1 MNPITSFI
9 KRYPQGVFWG
19 IAYVTGSIGYILSR
33 LYPSDLWQFFVWG
46 VFLGGVLVTAIA
58 EGRKGLKEY
67 FSRMV
72 RGRVSAK
79 WYVVALFLPVL
90 INLAAI
96 GLNIVS
102 GAEMETNVQLPSA
115 PQVVAFFLMIFFFI
129 SLGEEPGFRGF
140 ALPRLLIGRSA
151 LSASLILGVLHAIWH
166 LPLFIGGDMPLF
178 STALIILAG
187 AVMFTWIFN
196 NTNGSVLIA
205 MLFHTMVDLSIAYF
219 EPLFSG
225 ANAQSKS
232 VWQMVAYVGTAVLI
246 VVLAGRELGRKPEA
260 DMDVRTA
267 EQPAMAR

>member
-1 MNPITSFI
+1 MNPIISFV

-19 IAYVTGSIGYILSR
+19 IAYVTANIGYVLSR

-46 VFLGGVLVTAIA
+46 VFLGGAFVTAIA
-58 EGRKGLKEY
+58 DGRSGLRVY
-67 FSRMV
+67 FSRIV
-72 RGRVSAK
+72 RWRVAIK
-79 WYVVALFLPVL
+79 WYIVALFLPIL

-96 GLNIVS
+96 GLNIVA
-102 GAEMETNVQLPSA
+102 GAEMEKNVQLPSA
-115 PQVVAFFLMIFFFI
+115 PQVVVFFLMIFFFI

-151 LSASLILGVLHAIWH
+151 LSASLIIGVLHAIWH
-166 LPLFIGGDMPLF
+166 LPLFIGGDMPF
-178 STALIILAG
+178 STILIILAG

-205 MLFHTMVDLSIAYF
+205 ILFHTAVDLSVAYF

-225 ANAQSKS
+225 ANTQSLS
-232 VWQMVAYVGTAVLI
+232 VWLMVTYVATASLI
-246 VVLAGRELGRKPEA
+246 VVLTGRELGRKTEA
-260 DMDVRTA
+260 DVDMRTT

>member
-19 IAYVTGSIGYILSR
+19 IAYVTGNVGYVLSR

-46 VFLGGVLVTAIA
+46 VFLGGVFVTAIA
-58 EGRKGLKEY
+58 DGRSGLRVY
-67 FSRMV
+67 FSRIV
-72 RGRVSAK
+72 RWRVALK

-102 GAEMETNVQLPSA
+102 GAEMETNIQLPSA
-115 PQVVAFFLMIFFFI
+115 PQVVAFFVMIFFFI

-166 LPLFIGGDMPLF
+166 LPLFIGGEMSPF
-178 STALIILAG
+178 STTLIILAG

-196 NTNGSVLIA
+196 NTHGSVLIA
-205 MLFHTMVDLSIAYF
+205 MLFHTMVDLSVAYF

-225 ANAQSKS
+225 ANAQNLSI
-232 VWQMVAYVGTAVLI
+232 WQMVMYVATASLI
-246 VVLAGRELGRKPEA
+246 VVLTGRELGRKPEA
-260 DMDVRTA
+260 EVDMRAT